1 MTAIRLARRG
11 AIAEIT
17 LDRPPLNIL
26 DLAAL
31 KTLNQTLASL
41 RRAND
46 VRVVI
51 LAGAGDRGFSAGVE
65 VRDHGPERIDELLEA
80 VAEQF
85 EHLLALDS
93 VTIAAVFG
101 WTLGG
106 GAELALLCDYVLA
119 ADDSQVG
126 TPEISVGAFP
136 PIAAAWLPLL
146 VGYRRATEMVLLPAP
161 FTARRAAEI
170 GLVNAVVPPA
180 DLMPRSRALAE
191 QLAAHSGAAQRAAK
205 RALRAGVAPAARAAM
220 QEALRIYRDEL
231 ASSPDAAEG
240 IAAFVEKRAPRWS
253 T

>member
-1 MTAIRLARRG
+1 MARRG

-17 LDRPPLNIL
+17 LDRPPLNVL
-26 DLAAL
+26 DLASL
-31 KTLNQTLASL
+31 KALNQVLASV
-41 RRAND
+41 RQTHD
-46 VRVVI
+46 VRVLV
-51 LAGAGDRGFSAGVE
+51 LSGAGDRGFSAGVE
-65 VRDHGPERIDELLEA
+65 VRDHGPDRIDELLEA

-85 EHLLALDS
+85 EHLLALDA

-119 ADDSQVG
+119 ADDTHFG

-146 VGYRRATEMVLLPAP
+146 VGYRRAAEMILWPAP
-161 FTARRAAEI
+161 LTARRAAEI
-170 GLVNAVVPPA
+170 GLINAVVSPA
-180 DLMPRSRALAE
+180 ELMPRARSLAE
-191 QLAAHSGAAQRAAK
+191 ELAAQSGAAQRAAK
-205 RALRAGVAPAARAAM
+205 RALRAGVAPAARAALR
-220 QEALRIYRDEL
+220 EALRIYRDEL
-231 ASSPDAAEG
+231 ASSPDAGEG

>member
-1 MTAIRLARRG
+1 MARRG

-17 LDRPPLNIL
+17 LDRPPLNVL

-31 KTLNQTLASL
+31 KALNQVLASV
-41 RRAND
+41 RQTHD
-46 VRVVI
+46 VRVLV
-51 LAGAGDRGFSAGVE
+51 LSGAGDRGFSAGVE
-65 VRDHGPERIDELLEA
+65 VRDHGPDRIDELLEA

-85 EHLLALDS
+85 EHLLALDA

-119 ADDSQVG
+119 ADDTRLG

-146 VGYRRATEMVLLPAP
+146 VGYRRAAEMILLPAP
-161 FTARRAAEI
+161 LTARRAAEI
-170 GLVNAVVPPA
+170 GLINAVVSPA
-180 DLMPRSRALAE
+180 DLMPRARALAE
-191 QLAAHSGAAQRAAK
+191 ELAAQSGTAQRAAK
-205 RALRAGVAPAARAAM
+205 RALRAGVAPTARAALR
-220 QEALRIYRDEL
+220 EALRIYRDEL
-231 ASSPDAAEG
+231 ALSPDAAEG